1 MVSLTA
7 AAPSLHSSHCRGRK
21 LVIERVR
28 NPPLF
33 QHLNIAKNSLTA
45 LRSRGLSPADVSLVW
60 CHHRTVDLWRPG
72 CCTHL
77 VVATLGSLQHCST
90 AGHCVVTVLT
100 EHWLHCSAVSLSA
113 ARLHAATSTALA
125 PLNTNTRIHTGVYP
139 LYCTHPVH
147 TNTLYTETGH
157 MLRCLDLGSQVQPIK
172 VFFICNTSTTLTLPL
187 CTCTMQIVDIFHIA
201 LP

>member
-1 MVSLTA
+1 MVSLPA

-28 NPPLF
+28 SPPLF

-45 LRSRGLSPADVSLVW
+45 LRSRGLSPGADVSLVW
-60 CHHRTVDLWRPG
+60 CHHRTVDVWRDVPRPG

-77 VVATLGSLQHCST
+77 VVATLGSANCST
-90 AGHCVVTVLT
+90 AALQATVVTVLN

-157 MLRCLDLGSQVQPIK
+157 MLSLSGAGLSGPTNQ
-172 VFFICNTSTTLTLPL
+172 
-187 CTCTMQIVDIFHIA
+187 H
-201 LP
+201 